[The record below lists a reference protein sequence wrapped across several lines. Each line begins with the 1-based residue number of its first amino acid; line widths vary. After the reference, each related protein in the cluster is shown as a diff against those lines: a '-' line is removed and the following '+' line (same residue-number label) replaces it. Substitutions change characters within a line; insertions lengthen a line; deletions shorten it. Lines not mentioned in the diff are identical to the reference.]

1 MSFGML
7 VFFAI
12 AGGVI
17 TFVSPCILPM
27 IPIYLAYMSGSSVEE
42 KTPSIRRTVLRTLA
56 FITGFTV
63 VFVLFSVVFYVVFSS
78 LSFVQQWIQ
87 RIAGAFIVLM
97 GLHFLG
103 LVRLSFLDAEV
114 KLSFEG
120 DKTRPWGSFL
130 LGVSFAAG
138 WSPCI
143 GPVLSAILFSAATT
157 QNLLLM
163 IGLLLLFS
171 AGLGIPFLVMGIFV
185 GSASQWVRSMK
196 RFFPVVEKASGV
208 LLVIL
213 GLLLVL
219 NTMGMISQWLYQV
232 FPQLGTLES
241 ILVK

>member
-27 IPIYLAYMSGSSVEE
+27 IPIYLAYMSGSSLEE
-42 KTPSIRRTVLRTLA
+42 KNPSIQRTVLRTLA
-56 FITGFTV
+56 FIAGFTG
-63 VFVLFSVVFYVVFSS
+63 VFVLFSVFFYVVFSS

-97 GLHFLG
+97 GFHFLG
-103 LVRLSFLDAEV
+103 LVKLPFLDAEV
-114 KLSFEG
+114 KLSLEG
-120 DKTRPWGSFL
+120 DKTKPWGSFL

-138 WSPCI
+138 WSPCL

-163 IGLLLLFS
+163 IFLLLLFS
-171 AGLGIPFLVMGIFV
+171 AGLGIPFLLMGIFV
-185 GSASQWVRSMK
+185 SSAAKWVRSMK
-196 RFFPVVEKASGV
+196 RFLPVVERISGI
-208 LLVIL
+208 LLVVL

-232 FPQLGTLES
+232 FPQLATLES
-241 ILVK
+241 ILLK